1 MKNIQSNKVS
11 TLWLKGRIRNID
23 HVCLASMVANNLD
36 VTLYHYEPISNLPK
50 GVKLADASE
59 ILDLSLLDRL
69 QCIKKKEHNPQIP
82 IAQFSDFFR
91 IILQKKSKGL
101 WLDTDVFIF
110 RPFTYNL
117 DKVYFCHEGKGR
129 IGYPVI
135 YLPPN
140 HPIIE
145 EYENLLLQDTL
156 MPNWLGFI
164 RGKLRPFIWTLLRQK
179 FSPSDLGITIYGN
192 DGFSR
197 LTKRHNC
204 FKEALNKDLFF
215 HWTGNETDRL
225 FQKVNFEDLINN
237 SKHLGIHIHRKQW
250 ENLPINSGSFWEWA
264 LSKYGNEIN

>member
-1 MKNIQSNKVS
+1 MKDIQSNKVS
-11 TLWLKGRIRNID
+11 TLWLKGKIRNID

-36 VTLYHYEPISNLPK
+36 VTLYHYGAVSNVPS
-50 GVKLADASE
+50 GIKLADASE
-59 ILDLSLLDRL
+59 ILDLSLLDKL
-69 QCIKKKEHNPQIP
+69 QCIKRKEHNPLRP

-110 RPFTYNL
+110 RPFTYNP

-129 IGYPVI
+129 IGYSVI
-135 YLPPN
+135 YLPSN
-140 HPIIE
+140 HKIIE

-197 LTKRHNC
+197 LARRHNC

-215 HWTGNETDRL
+215 HWTGNETNRL
-225 FQKVNFEDLINN
+225 FQKVKFKDLINN
-237 SKHLGIHIHRKQW
+237 PKHLGIHIHRKHW
-250 ENLPINSGSFWEWA
+250 EHLPTNSGSFWEWA